1 MYAHL
6 RLLMDEVFGESN
18 FLNEIIWS
26 YQTGGRAR
34 SYFPRKHDVILFY
47 ARSRSYYFNLKA
59 VPVAR
64 NESRSN
70 HMRRAVD

>member
-26 YQTGGRAR
+26 YQTGGRCAQ
-34 SYFPRKHDVILFY
+34 LFS
-47 ARSRSYYFNLKA
+47 AASTT
-59 VPVAR
+59 
-64 NESRSN
+64 
-70 HMRRAVD
+70 

>member
-26 YQTGGRAR
+26 YQTAAARAAI
-34 SYFPRKHDVILFY
+34 F
-47 ARSRSYYFNLKA
+47 
-59 VPVAR
+59 
-64 NESRSN
+64 
-70 HMRRAVD
+70 RASTT